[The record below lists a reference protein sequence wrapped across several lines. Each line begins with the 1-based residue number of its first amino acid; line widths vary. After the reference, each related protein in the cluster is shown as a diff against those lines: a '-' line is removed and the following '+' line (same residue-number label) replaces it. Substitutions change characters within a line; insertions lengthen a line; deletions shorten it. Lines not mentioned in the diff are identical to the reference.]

1 MSQMVG
7 TGAQVSRGGPGAAPG
22 REVGVGAAGARGSPG
37 AVLSREAGA
46 RATGTCGSPRAT
58 LDSGGGSR
66 CLDLMLICEGTRSS
80 GYRQLRDIIASLHD
94 FMVDVGFY
102 PQAMEH
108 VHHVLGGN
116 ITSGA
121 LCVWTGSK
129 A

>member
-1 MSQMVG
+1 MWQPQSY
-7 TGAQVSRGGPGAAPG
+7 PG
-22 REVGVGAAGARGSPG
+22 
-37 AVLSREAGA
+37 
-46 RATGTCGSPRAT
+46 
-58 LDSGGGSR
+58 SGGGSR
-66 CLDLMLICEGTRSS
+66 WLDLMLVREGTRSS